1 MTTMT
6 KTAKAAMKKET
17 MTKTTLIQDFEQLNY
32 SQALESDSEAQA
44 WLQQNERRFGHY
56 INGAFVSQADA
67 QLIDVCNPATSEVLA
82 QIEIATNEQVDLA
95 IASARDAQ
103 PNWWALGGLGRAKVL
118 YALARNLQKY
128 ARMAAVLETLDN
140 GKPIRESRDAD
151 IPLAIRH
158 FYHHAGW
165 AKLQHQ
171 EFPNHGPVGVAAQI
185 IPWNFPLL
193 MLAWKVAPA
202 IAMGNAIVIK
212 PAEQTPLTAMLFA
225 QLCHE
230 SGVPAGVVN
239 IINGAGSTGAALA
252 AHEGVDKVAFTGS
265 TAVGRAIRLAT
276 AGQGKKLTLELGGK
290 SAFIVFE
297 DADLDATVEGLVDSI
312 WFNQGEVCC
321 AGSRLLVQA
330 PVAEQLHA
338 KLKIRMQ
345 QLRTGS
351 PLDKSIDVGSLVSQQ
366 QYARVDALV
375 SAGLLE
381 GGQAY
386 QAHDKNSQQNYYP
399 PTLITD
405 VDSSHPLVQEEIFG
419 PVLVSMTFRTQTEA
433 VALANN
439 SRYGLAASVW
449 SENINRAMD
458 VAPKIEAGVVWINNH
473 NQFDAACGF
482 GGVKESGFGREG
494 GKEGLYEYLSPVG
507 LTSMPAPAPASAP
520 AALAHTDVMV
530 AQSADHTSSIAPTS
544 SIDRTL
550 KFYVAGKQVRPDSGH
565 SQASYNADGSVAA
578 MVGIG
583 SRKDIRNAVS
593 GALKAS
599 SWTKQTAH
607 GRAQVIYF
615 LAENLSQRQNEWIER
630 LQKVCGYSISQA
642 QAEFDAAISCLF
654 TYAAWA
660 DKYDGAVHN
669 APYRGITLALPEA
682 VGVVGLI
689 APTYQPLIST
699 IALVAPAIAMG
710 NRVVLVASER
720 YPSIALELVQVLETS
735 DIPAGVINI
744 VAGLKADL
752 ANHLAG
758 HGEVDAMW
766 CWADASINKHAE
778 QASVTDL
785 KRMWTHLEMD
795 RDWLDPLQSEGLEF
809 LRQATQVKNIWTPY
823 GD

>member
-1 MTTMT
+1 
-6 KTAKAAMKKET
+6 
-17 MTKTTLIQDFEQLNY
+17 MTKTTLAQDFQQLNY
-32 SQALESDSEAQA
+32 SQALESDKEAQA
-44 WLQQNERRFGHY
+44 WLEQNERRFGHY
-56 INGAFVSQADA
+56 IDGAFVGQADA
-67 QLIDVCNPATSEVLA
+67 TLVDVYNPATSEVLA
-82 QIEIATNEQVDLA
+82 QIEVATSKQIDLA
-95 IASARDAQ
+95 IASARKAQ
-103 PNWWALGGLGRAKVL
+103 PSWWALGGFGRAKIL

-128 ARMAAVLETLDN
+128 ARLAAVLETMDN

-165 AKLQHQ
+165 AKLQAQ

-193 MLAWKVAPA
+193 MLSWKVAPA
-202 IAMGNAIVIK
+202 IAMGNTIVIK

-225 QLCHE
+225 QLCHD
-230 SGVPAGVVN
+230 SGVPNGVVN
-239 IINGAGSTGAALA
+239 IINGAGETGATLA
-252 AHEGVDKVAFTGS
+252 AHQGVDKVAFTGS

-297 DADLDATVEGLVDSI
+297 DADLDAAVEGLVDSI

-330 PVAEQLHA
+330 PVAQELHA
-338 KLKIRMQ
+338 KLKQRMQ

-366 QYARVDALV
+366 QFNRVSQLV
-375 SAGLLE
+375 TQGLQAGGELF
-381 GGQAY
+381 
-386 QAHDKNSQQNYYP
+386 QAHAQDATQNYYP
-399 PTLITD
+399 PTLVTD
-405 VDSSHPLVQEEIFG
+405 VDASHPLVQEEIFG
-419 PVLVSMTFRTQTEA
+419 PVLVSMTFRTQAEA
-433 VALANN
+433 LALANN

-458 VAPKIEAGVVWINNH
+458 VAPKIKAGVVWINNH
-473 NQFDAACGF
+473 NQFDASCGF

-494 GKEGLYEYLSPVG
+494 GKEGLYEYLAPTG
-507 LTSMPAPAPASAP
+507 LTALDTATAPAFTANASA
-520 AALAHTDVMV
+520 
-530 AQSADHTSSIAPTS
+530 QSMLNASA
-544 SIDRTL
+544 IDRTL

-565 SQASYNADGSVAA
+565 SQACYNKDGSVAA

-583 SRKDIRNAVS
+583 GRKDIRNAVS

-599 SWTKQTAH
+599 SWTQQTAH

-615 LAENLSQRQNEWIER
+615 LAENLSQRESEWLER
-630 LQKVCGYSISQA
+630 LQKVCGYSQSQA
-642 QAEFDAAISCLF
+642 QAEFDGAISCLF

-669 APYRGITLALPEA
+669 APYRGVTLALPEA
-682 VGVVGLI
+682 VGVIGLI
-689 APTYQPLIST
+689 TPTNQPLIST
-699 IALVAPAIAMG
+699 IAIMAPAIAMG
-710 NRVVLVASER
+710 NRVVLIASES

-735 DIPAGVINI
+735 DIPAGVVNI
-744 VAGLKADL
+744 VAGPKADL

-785 KRMWTHLEMD
+785 KRMWTHLETD
-795 RDWLDPLQSEGLEF
+795 RDWLDPQQSEGLEF